1 MEKDL
6 LLKLNEY
13 NNFHLSLKV
22 IQITDNDLI
31 SECEEYLYAQGK
43 KVFVILTKDSLFE
56 NLLKAYES
64 KVDCVLINENINIL
78 LPQSILI
85 TKDVTSIIKPMIPVY
100 YLLKDNRII
109 QKVKTVCNKKYT
121 TYKSTKS
128 VEEYLQTLNQ
138 L

>member
-31 SECEEYLYAQGK
+31 SKCEEYLSKKEK
-43 KVFVILTKDSLFE
+43 KVFVILTNEGLFE
-56 NLLKAYES
+56 NILKAYES
-64 KVDCVLINENINIL
+64 KVDYVLINENINIL

-85 TKDVTSIIKPMIPVY
+85 TKDVTSIIKPMISVY

-109 QKVKTVCNKKYT
+109 QKVKTTCNKKYT

>member
-31 SECEEYLYAQGK
+31 SKCEEYLYAQGK
-43 KVFVILTKDSLFE
+43 TVFVILSNEGLFE

-64 KVDCVLINENINIL
+64 KVDYVLINENINIL

-85 TKDVTSIIKPMIPVY
+85 TKDITSIIKPMIPVY

-109 QKVKTVCNKKYT
+109 QKVKTTCNKKYT

>member
-31 SECEEYLYAQGK
+31 SKCEEYLYAQGK
-43 KVFVILTKDSLFE
+43 TVFVILSNEGLFE

-64 KVDCVLINENINIL
+64 KVDYVLINENINIL

-100 YLLKDNRII
+100 YLLKI
-109 QKVKTVCNKKYT
+109 TGLFKK
-121 TYKSTKS
+121 
-128 VEEYLQTLNQ
+128 
-138 L
+138 

>member
-43 KVFVILTKDSLFE
+43 KVFVILTNDSLFD

-64 KVDCVLINENINIL
+64 KVDYVLINENINIL

-85 TKDVTSIIKPMIPVY
+85 TKDVTSIIKPMISVY

-109 QKVKTVCNKKYT
+109 QKVKTTCNKKYT

-128 VEEYLQTLNQ
+128 VEEYLQTLN
-138 L
+138 